1 MAGCGVVVGEVT
13 LTSSSARSG
22 SGCDV
27 TSLCSR
33 AGEIAGGDGS
43 IDIGAAVMAAWAGN
57 GLQVYKRGERR
68 KKTEDMGRPEKWI
81 KLCVGLFRI
90 LGLIVTST
98 RLDF

>member
-1 MAGCGVVVGEVT
+1 MEWSVAGCGVVVGEVT

-43 IDIGAAVMAAWAGN
+43 IDIGDSAW
-57 GLQVYKRGERR
+57 L
-68 KKTEDMGRPEKWI
+68 
-81 KLCVGLFRI
+81 
-90 LGLIVTST
+90 
-98 RLDF
+98 